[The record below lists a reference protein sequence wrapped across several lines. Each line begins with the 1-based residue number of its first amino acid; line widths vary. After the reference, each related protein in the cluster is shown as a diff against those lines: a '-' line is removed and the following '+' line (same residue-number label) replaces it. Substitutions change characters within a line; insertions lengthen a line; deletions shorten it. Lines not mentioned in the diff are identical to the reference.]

1 MNGQKFPNDF
11 GKSLHNHIHDNPA
24 NATDDSS
31 LRAVIEKDALTRQD
45 HTTDRAHFQG
55 RFRATTYGDF
65 KNMPGR
71 APEMAEALVENRDRN
86 ERAKE
91 LLDAATEAG
100 VVIED
105 TDLHRLADDGGPVH
119 G

>member
-71 APEMAEALVENRDRN
+71 APEMAEALQEDYVFE
-86 ERAKE
+86 EAKRE
-91 LLDAATEAG
+91 AEFNAAKLAEAAATDG
-100 VVIED
+100 VILEEPPN
-105 TDLHRLADDGGPVH
+105 A
-119 G
+119 